1 MNFFSLFKRKIFY
14 KFKNKINIDKDA
26 VVEKNLDKLFFIYG
40 SDKSNKFKAKQKIIK
55 GHGFSKFYTKYL
67 KKFRFKKI
75 NILEIGSYSGASAA
89 AFKKYFAN
97 SKVTCLDINISNFK
111 YSSKDIKVFGTD
123 IKKRENVIKLIS
135 NGRKKK
141 YYYDLIVDDGS
152 HNLSDIL
159 FAFNYLFRFLNKG
172 GFYVIEDFKFPNYY
186 NYNNDIDDIFVD
198 KMIKNLKLRKFFLS
212 KLISRKSQRYF
223 HNNIQSVYM
232 HKGKLKNSDICFIKK

>member
-1 MNFFSLFKRKIFY
+1 M
-14 KFKNKINIDKDA
+14 
-26 VVEKNLDKLFFIYG
+26 
-40 SDKSNKFKAKQKIIK
+40 
-55 GHGFSKFYTKYL
+55 
-67 KKFRFKKI
+67 
-75 NILEIGSYSGASAA
+75 EIGSYSGASAA

-97 SKVTCLDINISNFK
+97 SNVTCLDINISNFK